1 MSVLKKDS
9 TSEKRT
15 QLESILEER
24 NNKLTQLFWLSRL
37 NELKS
42 GGDLQSVR
50 QELAEFLVQNDLTK
64 NLTFDISSLRTYRPQ
79 EPPMD
84 RRPLRSKS
92 STPLENGTINRKRED
107 AEPHMEETRKRLREH
122 IIPEEDDDREHEQR
136 PVKLQKVGLSHDEE
150 LPKRLEPPTIPIRKI
165 SSAGDNQ
172 ETGSVIGEKKSEQP
186 VSTSRNRPIHTQ
198 LSTNPFYQH
207 MDISTLRAEPTPVEV
222 KRKRNYIIDEI
233 IKTQSKST
241 DTSDS
246 HSTAG
251 GRDSV
256 YLVMKETVPSKLAR
270 AIPLSE
276 LKYVSQ
282 TLPLIRLIPPT
293 HKALTTDLY
302 NTALNEGRITVVSS
316 RIEELRR
323 LNLWSLRQPKKFLDP
338 WRQKQPSTHRGY
350 MLEEARWM
358 REDFHEFKKF
368 KVSVCAVNS
377 KAIMDYWK
385 YGKACCIK
393 RRSISHLQKSVNEV
407 QEADT
412 LGNIDDLLNKI
423 SDKKLAGMIEEQ
435 KKVIAVDAKL
445 SSSKIAPSEE
455 IHAPHIWEDP
465 LDELDEQG
473 CKPIFKTYMSYNGV
487 SPLEKTILEDLPI
500 YKGILDEQAAED
512 NSVPFVPI
520 SKSTVLLDDDYFM
533 KLIEKDIV
541 DDEPS
546 FVALSKRRGMFYGN
560 RRSHYLKPPSAP
572 ALRYLKFRT
581 PTIWSPEDDQELVKN
596 INQYAYNWDLIG
608 ALVSSSNGRSYISNI
623 ERRTPWQCFERFV
636 QLNEK
641 FSVHDMKGPRANAAQ
656 MWLYEAHKL
665 QQQQK
670 RRISPLGVGS
680 ESIQRGH
687 RRLRWA
693 TMFEAMRKTI
703 KKRENAPRPNPSQ
716 PRKPLDV
723 KSAAVPTPAEMS
735 ELKAQR
741 DETLRR
747 EGQMRRAAKQRI
759 HLAQL
764 QQQQQ
769 RVQQDVVQQRPQS
782 RSQPDPPLSQQIP
795 RVQSPRPQ
803 QPLAQQLIE
812 DKGKLLP
819 GVSVSA
825 PTSKEAS
832 NNGKNLMALRQV
844 QSSPVNGDLQKA
856 TAQVPPRGPNKPLTE
871 KEIIES
877 YARKIIAQKPDF
889 TPELALKAAES
900 YYQNVTLKQNTIGK
914 QIVSQ
919 PLSAATV
926 STPPSNGRA
935 VHKIRSPTPQEILQR
950 IQQKKNDS

>member
-1 MSVLKKDS
+1 MSVLKKES

-24 NNKLTQLFWLSRL
+24 NNKLAQLFWLSRL

-79 EPPMD
+79 EPPVD

-92 STPLENGTINRKRED
+92 STPLENGSVSRKRED
-107 AEPHMEETRKRLREH
+107 TEPHMEETRKRLREH
-122 IIPEEDDDREHEQR
+122 IIPEEEDDREAEQR
-136 PVKLQKVGLSHDEE
+136 PVKIQKVGVSHEEE
-150 LPKRLEPPTIPIRKI
+150 LPKRLEPPSMPVRNPSAPGAKQE
-165 SSAGDNQ
+165 SSSIVA
-172 ETGSVIGEKKSEQP
+172 EKKPEQP
-186 VSTSRNRPIHTQ
+186 TATSSYRPMHAQ
-198 LSTNPFYQH
+198 LSMNPFYQH
-207 MDISTLRAEPTPVEV
+207 MDMSTLRAEPTPVEV
-222 KRKRNYIIDEI
+222 KRKQNYIIDEI
-233 IKTQSKST
+233 IKNQSKST
-241 DTSDS
+241 DSSDS

-270 AIPLSE
+270 AIPLAE

-338 WRQKQPSTHRGY
+338 WKQKQSSTHRGY
-350 MLEEARWM
+350 MLEEAKWL

-368 KVSVCAVNS
+368 KVSICAVNS
-377 KAIMDYWK
+377 KAIMDYWR

-393 RRSISHLQKSVNEV
+393 RRSISYLQKPVDEL
-407 QEADT
+407 QEANPLD
-412 LGNIDDLLNKI
+412 NIDELLSKF
-423 SDKKLAGMIEEQ
+423 SDEELVSILREQ
-435 KKVIAVDAKL
+435 KKVMAVDAKL
-445 SSSKIAPSEE
+445 LSTKVAPSEDINPPSFFE
-455 IHAPHIWEDP
+455 GAA
-465 LDELDEQG
+465 DELDEQA
-473 CKPIFKTYMSYNGV
+473 CKPIFKTYMSYDGV
-487 SPLEKTILEDLPI
+487 SPLEKTILEDLPL
-500 YKGILDEQAAED
+500 YKGILDEDPVSDD
-512 NSVPFVPI
+512 NVSFVPI

-533 KLIEKDIV
+533 KLVEKDMV

-560 RRSHYLKPPSAP
+560 RRSHYLKPPAAP

-581 PTIWSPEDDQELVKN
+581 PTIWSPEDDQELVRN

-769 RVQQDVVQQRPQS
+769 RIQQDVVQQRPQS
-782 RSQPDPPLSQQIP
+782 RSQPEPPLSQQLP
-795 RVQSPRPQ
+795 RAQSPRPQ
-803 QPLAQQLIE
+803 QPLAQQIIE

-832 NNGKNLMALRQV
+832 SNGKNLMALRQV
-844 QSSPVNGDLQKA
+844 QSSPVNGDPPKV
-856 TAQVPPRGPNKPLTE
+856 TAQVPSRGPSKSLTE

-900 YYQNVTLKQNTIGK
+900 YYQNVTLKQHTLGK

-926 STPPSNGRA
+926 STPPSNGRS